1 MSFVY
6 CQNTSTIRPTPL
18 LEKIRI
24 AGEAGFSA
32 IESWNEEVDA
42 YLAGGGSMAEL
53 KSALADANLK
63 VVSMIA
69 LGGWITAEG
78 EAHARV
84 LNECRRRMDQAAE
97 LGSPYIVASPPDVVV
112 DLDHAASRY
121 AELLRLGRTAGVR
134 PSMEFLGFV
143 AGIKDVASAKTIAD
157 GAGDP
162 DATVVADVFHM
173 IRGGGSVDDLLM
185 LDGAKLANFHVND
198 VPSAPDPLTQTDA
211 DRVMPGDGI
220 ADLPRVFANLRA
232 IGYDGPLSLELFNP
246 SLWEADPLE
255 VARRGLERVR
265 TLVDA

>member
-6 CQNTSTIRPTPL
+6 CLNTSTIRPTPL

-24 AGEAGFSA
+24 AGDAGFSA
-32 IESWNEEVDA
+32 IEPWNEEVDA

-53 KSALADANLK
+53 KSALADANLT

-78 EAHARV
+78 EAYARV

-97 LGSPYIVASPPDVVV
+97 LGSPYIVASPPDEVV
-112 DLDHAASRY
+112 DLDHAARRY
-121 AELLRLGRTAGVR
+121 AELLTLGRIVGVK

-143 AGIKDVASAKTIAD
+143 AGIKDVSSAKTIAD
-157 GAGDP
+157 GAADV

-185 LDGAKLANFHVND
+185 LEGAKLANFHVND
-198 VPSAPDPLTQTDA
+198 VPATPDPLTQTDA

-232 IGYDGPLSLELFNP
+232 IGYAGPLSLELFNP
-246 SLWEADPLE
+246 SLWEADPLD
-255 VARRGLERVR
+255 VARRGLDRVR
-265 TLVDA
+265 GFVEA